1 MVRAS
6 ASQVIDQV
14 ELPVMSLLNEH
25 NKIYLNVVFDYAEN
39 CFTSTMYPFLRFPDD
54 VAFLLLP
61 LLQQY
66 GFRIRNQILERIQAG
81 NESFFF
87 INQRLLLNT
96 FTFKMFNH
104 VHNVLTTHLFK
115 VAMLDL
121 SHWRRRRR
129 LRRPA
134 WLRWRSS
141 TSRSP
146 LWSQDWTSGRRGLAG
161 TESSSWGF

>member
-1 MVRAS
+1 MIICVTPTCTMARAS
-6 ASQVIDQV
+6 ANQVIDHV
-14 ELPVMSLLNEH
+14 ELPLMSLLNEH
-25 NKIYLNVVFDYAEN
+25 NKIYLNVVFNYAEN
-39 CFTSTMYPFLRFPDD
+39 CFTSTMYPFLRFRDD

-61 LLQQY
+61 LLQHY
-66 GFRIRNQILERIQAG
+66 GFRMRNQILERIQAG
-81 NESFFF
+81 NGSFFF

-134 WLRWRSS
+134 WLR
-141 TSRSP
+141 
-146 LWSQDWTSGRRGLAG
+146 
-161 TESSSWGF
+161 